1 MKILHIITSL
11 HTGGAETLVVN
22 MLPRFVA
29 LGHEVGLV
37 VFNGERTALTDRLE
51 RECPECKLYALG
63 TGYYNPTYILKLIK
77 IMRQYD
83 VIHTHNSSPQLFAAI
98 ANGFC
103 HKKLVTTEHNTNNR
117 KRGNWLLAKIDRWM
131 YTRYDRIIC
140 ISDKAEENLREYLNE
155 NGKANIS
162 HTENTENAEKKG
174 HADLADNADFLDKH
188 GSHTEITE
196 RYLTTDCTNNT
207 DIFHAENAEKKGHA
221 DCADNA
227 DCCHTEITEITERY
241 LTTDCTNNTDIFHT
255 ENAENAE
262 KKRHADLA
270 DNADCCHTE
279 ITESTESTERYL
291 TQDRTNNTDIF
302 HAENAESAEKKSH
315 ADHADFADCCH
326 TESTEITERYLTTDR
341 TNNTD
346 FYNDNEKV
354 NENGNG
360 KIITIYNG
368 VEVEAIHQAET
379 LDGERT
385 SRFLVVMVAAFRPQK
400 DQDTLIKA
408 MSLLPKDRFELWL
421 VGDGERRNCLEE
433 LVVRHNLT
441 DNVRLLGLRT
451 DVPRILKT
459 ADVVVMSTHYEGLS
473 LSNIEGM
480 SSGRPFVASDVD
492 GIHEVTEGYGI
503 LVPHEDAEALAGV
516 IKKLA
521 EDKTYYDEVAERCYQ
536 RARQFDIEEMVAKYN
551 AIYLSQK

>member
-37 VFNGERTALTDRLE
+37 VFNGERTALTERLE

-98 ANGFC
+98 ANCFAK
-103 HKKLVTTEHNTNNR
+103 KKLVTTEHNTNNR

-131 YTRYDRIIC
+131 YTRYDKIIC

-162 HTENTENAEKKG
+162 HTE
-174 HADLADNADFLDKH
+174 
-188 GSHTEITE
+188 IT
-196 RYLTTDCTNNT
+196 
-207 DIFHAENAEKKGHA
+207 
-221 DCADNA
+221 
-227 DCCHTEITEITERY
+227 
-241 LTTDCTNNTDIFHT
+241 
-255 ENAENAE
+255 ENAE
-262 KKRHADLA
+262 KKRHAD
-270 DNADCCHTE
+270 
-279 ITESTESTERYL
+279 
-291 TQDRTNNTDIF
+291 
-302 HAENAESAEKKSH
+302 H
-315 ADHADFADCCH
+315 AD
-326 TESTEITERYLTTDR
+326 YLTTDC
-341 TNNTD
+341 TNDTD
-346 FYNDNEKV
+346 FYNENEKV

-368 VEVEAIHQAET
+368 VEVEAIHQAKP
-379 LDGERT
+379 LDGEKP
-385 SRFLVVMVAAFRPQK
+385 SRFVVVMVAAFRPQK

-480 SSGRPFVASDVD
+480 SSGKPFVASDVD
-492 GIHEVTEGYGI
+492 GIHEVTDGYGI

-516 IKKLA
+516 IKRLA
-521 EDKTYYDEVAERCYQ
+521 EDKAYYDEVAKRCYQ
-536 RARQFDIEEMVAKYN
+536 RARQFDIAEMVERYN
-551 AIYLSQK
+551 TAYSNS